1 MNKLEKLTEAT
12 IKALEKRNK
21 LNNDTIHIVVADAR
35 DDYYNNVD
43 DAIEEYEEVYGSLM
57 ADDPYCGEYIFQ
69 PILDW
74 LYDIKD
80 NGSEDRE
87 YIVSQEEW
95 DQLDELRE
103 EDPDGYY
110 E

>member
-1 MNKLEKLTEAT
+1 
-12 IKALEKRNK
+12 
-21 LNNDTIHIVVADAR
+21 
-35 DDYYNNVD
+35 
-43 DAIEEYEEVYGSLM
+43 M

-80 NGSEDRE
+80 KGSEDRE

>member
-1 MNKLEKLTEAT
+1 MNKMEKLTEAT
-12 IKALEKRNK
+12 IKALAERKK
-21 LNNDTIHIVVADAR
+21 SNNDTIHIVVADAR
-35 DDYYNNVD
+35 DDSYDNVE

-57 ADDPYCGEYIFQ
+57 EDDPYCAEYIFQ

-74 LYDIKD
+74 LYDIQD
-80 NGSEDRE
+80 NGSDDRE